1 MNQQHLPSNY
11 RDPTPEPTG
20 LDPVTPSTLRRI
32 LVGTDGL
39 RAGWSLVLFLTFFSL
54 LLLLFGIDPRRFF
67 FPATPSAPSRAIN
80 VAESAFS
87 EAVTL
92 VCVVVS
98 TFLMS
103 RIERRPMRTFGI
115 GASRRAL
122 PQLLAG
128 LAWGAV
134 LLSILVVILDRAHL
148 LVFTGRLLSGAAM
161 LRFAWEWFL
170 VFLLVAFFEEYGL
183 RGYLQFTLARGL
195 AGAIRAATSSPS
207 AKAIGF
213 WSAAALLSV
222 LFGLWHRTN
231 PGESPL
237 GLASASLIGLLFC
250 LSLWRT
256 GSLWWALGFHAA
268 WDWAQSF
275 LYGVADSG
283 TVIRFHLL
291 ASHPEGTP
299 LLSGGLTGPEGSLY
313 ILILIPLVAAAIL
326 LTLRQTGWPT
336 PGTHTPGLEAPQQS
350 SSGPLNHTL

>member
-1 MNQQHLPSNY
+1 MNQQHLPSNH
-11 RDPTPEPTG
+11 REPAPEPTG
-20 LDPVTPSTLRRI
+20 LDPVTPSALRRI
-32 LVGTDGL
+32 FVGTDGL
-39 RAGWSLVLFLTFFSL
+39 RAGWSLVLFLTFLSL
-54 LLLLFGIDPRRFF
+54 LLLLFGIDPRSFF
-67 FPATPSAPSRAIN
+67 FPSTLSAPSRAIN

-98 TFLMS
+98 TFLMA
-103 RIERRPMRTFGI
+103 RIERRPMRAFGI

-128 LAWGAV
+128 LAWGAT
-134 LLSILVVILDRAHL
+134 LLSVLAAFLSAARL
-148 LVFTGRLLSGAAM
+148 LVFTGRILFGAAM
-161 LRFAWEWFL
+161 LRFACEWFL
-170 VFLLVAFFEEYGL
+170 VFLLVALFEEYGL

-195 AGAIRAATSSPS
+195 TGAIRATGGSPS

-222 LFGLWHRTN
+222 LFGLWHHTN

-237 GLASASLIGLLFC
+237 GLASAGLIGLLLC

-283 TVIRFHLL
+283 TVIRYHLL
-291 ASHPEGTP
+291 ASHPAGTP
-299 LLSGGLTGPEGSLY
+299 LLSGGRTGPEGSLY
-313 ILILIPLVAAAIL
+313 ILLLVPLIAAVIL
-326 LTLRQTGWPT
+326 LTLRPTGWPT
-336 PGTHTPGLEAPQQS
+336 SNSQTPSLDRD
-350 SSGPLNHTL
+350 